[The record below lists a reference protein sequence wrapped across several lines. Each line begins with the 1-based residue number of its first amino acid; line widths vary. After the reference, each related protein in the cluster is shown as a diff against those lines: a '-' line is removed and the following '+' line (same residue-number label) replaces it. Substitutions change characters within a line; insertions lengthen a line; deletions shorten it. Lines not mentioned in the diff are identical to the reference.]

1 MDNTQQNVQYVKKDN
16 DSKKIFTMLVL
27 IFTLMI
33 CTTGATYAFFAIS
46 ATNNTA
52 TGTAATV
59 GLDLKVSRVTPTDT
73 KWNQTTGTVTT
84 KVMVPQL
91 DAGLSTAMNST
102 NSCVDGNGNVVCQ
115 VYKIEIENTSTSA
128 VRLRGAVYFT
138 FSSGTFNNLY
148 WRQTTN
154 ANTVGSNT
162 IFKYSTAA
170 TTNSTAANTANSTLV
185 ADKLLQPATS
195 TSPNGSGGDY
205 AIYYVVVWIREI
217 NENQGNEAA
226 SNKKDQGTWL
236 MNVSFEDKVN
246 PGKGVTS
253 TITS

>member
-1 MDNTQQNVQYVKKDN
+1 MNDTQQNVQYVKKDN

-46 ATNNTA
+46 ATNSTA

-59 GLDLKVSRVTPTDT
+59 GLDLKVTPVTP
-73 KWNQTTGTVTT
+73 QTPSAAWTNST

-91 DAGLSTAMNST
+91 DAGLSTAMGS
-102 NSCVDGNGNVVCQ
+102 SHGCIDGNGNLVCR
-115 VYKIEIENTSTSA
+115 VFKIEIENTSTSA

-154 ANTVGSNT
+154 ANTMGNNT
-162 IFKYSTAA
+162 IFKYSTVEA
-170 TTNSTAANTANSTLV
+170 TNSTASDAANATLV
-185 ADKLLQPATS
+185 ADKPLKPATS
-195 TSPNGSGGDY
+195 ATPNGTGDDY
-205 AIYYVVVWIREI
+205 AVYYVVVWIREI
-217 NENQGNEAA
+217 NDDQGAKAEDT
-226 SNKKDQGTWL
+226 KKDQGTWV
-236 MNVSFEDKVN
+236 MNVSFKDSAN
-246 PGKGVTS
+246 GSGVTS
-253 TITS
+253 TIK